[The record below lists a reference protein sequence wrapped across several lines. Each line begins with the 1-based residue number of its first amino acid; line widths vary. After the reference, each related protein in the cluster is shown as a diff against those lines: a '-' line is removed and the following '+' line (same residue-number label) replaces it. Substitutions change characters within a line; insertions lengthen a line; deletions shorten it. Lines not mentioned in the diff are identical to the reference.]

1 MPSGIAMGIGG
12 GFAVAGLICLTMDG
26 TDLLLVIVGGL
37 TLPAGLIVALVAG
50 LTMIMVVVDR
60 NVIDA
65 RVRALK
71 ARLDEPPESPIP
83 APSAAAPSPSLL
95 LARF

>member
-1 MPSGIAMGIGG
+1 MRTTKMLACFGSLA
-12 GFAVAGLICLTMDG
+12 
-26 TDLLLVIVGGL
+26 
-37 TLPAGLIVALVAG
+37 AGLIVALVAG

-65 RVRALK
+65 RIRVLK
-71 ARLDEPPESPIP
+71 ARLEEPPESVVP
-83 APSAAAPSPSLL
+83 APSVAAPSAKLL